1 MSKTENI
8 TRKRRKL
15 LNGELHDQRKKIE
28 MEGHVAGM
36 GLRRGAHRVSVGK
49 PHGR

>member
-28 MEGHVAGM
+28 MGRPCGRHGVEEGCTQGF
-36 GLRRGAHRVSVGK
+36 GG
-49 PHGR
+49 